1 MTLRIDGP
9 PSAGRSRG
17 FTRAVA
23 RHADHPNT
31 QASDG
36 VMMTRANFERERDAD
51 IVIVGGGSA
60 GALLAARL
68 SEEPDSRVLLFEA

>member
-9 PSAGRSRG
+9 PNAGRSRG
-17 FTRAVA
+17 FTRAGA
-23 RHADHPNT
+23 RYADHPNT

-36 VMMTRANFERERDAD
+36 VMMTSANVERRADAD

-60 GALLAARL
+60 GALLA
-68 SEEPDSRVLLFEA
+68 

>member
-1 MTLRIDGP
+1 
-9 PSAGRSRG
+9 
-17 FTRAVA
+17 
-23 RHADHPNT
+23 
-31 QASDG
+31 
-36 VMMTRANFERERDAD
+36 MTRANFERERDAD